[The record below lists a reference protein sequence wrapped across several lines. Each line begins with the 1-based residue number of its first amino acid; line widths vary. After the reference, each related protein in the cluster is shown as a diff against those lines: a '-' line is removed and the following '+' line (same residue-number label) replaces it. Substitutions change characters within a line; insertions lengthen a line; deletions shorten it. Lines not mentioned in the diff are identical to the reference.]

1 MVKLP
6 IGVDIDILLN
16 DLRDFCWE
24 AADILL
30 HYSSILRDPNI
41 KSNIIEKKD
50 NDSPVTKAD
59 IEANELIIKRINE
72 KYRNI
77 GWKILSEETVKVE
90 LKNDYKNSEW
100 LWVLDPLD
108 GTKDFIQGTDN
119 YALHLALNFKG
130 KTIIGIVL
138 IPEKNELWITNG
150 LEVWCERKNGMI
162 IKPNMNTKKTL
173 NQMTLVTSKNHRN
186 QILSN
191 LIEKIKF
198 RKVLIMGS
206 IGCKITS
213 IIKGESDL
221 YICLSLPNKSAP
233 KDWDFAAPAA
243 LLKAAGGA
251 VTNIDNE
258 ELIYNQSNFE
268 QRGIIIASNNKSE
281 HKKLCLKI
289 KNFIQKNKIYPL

>member
-90 LKNDYKNSEW
+90 LKNDYK
-100 LWVLDPLD
+100 
-108 GTKDFIQGTDN
+108 
-119 YALHLALNFKG
+119 
-130 KTIIGIVL
+130 
-138 IPEKNELWITNG
+138 
-150 LEVWCERKNGMI
+150 
-162 IKPNMNTKKTL
+162 
-173 NQMTLVTSKNHRN
+173 
-186 QILSN
+186 
-191 LIEKIKF
+191 KF
-198 RKVLIMGS
+198 RVVMGS
-206 IGCKITS
+206 
-213 IIKGESDL
+213 
-221 YICLSLPNKSAP
+221 
-233 KDWDFAAPAA
+233 
-243 LLKAAGGA
+243 
-251 VTNIDNE
+251 
-258 ELIYNQSNFE
+258 
-268 QRGIIIASNNKSE
+268 
-281 HKKLCLKI
+281 
-289 KNFIQKNKIYPL
+289 